1 MERHDDP
8 KHPESSGMIRRRLI
22 AELRDRVSQLSTQRK
37 AEALRYCRISRPIR
51 GTRMPAQNTLAD
63 SLRAAIQASGM
74 TCYSLAAE
82 SGVSQSVLSRFLS
95 GERDMSLETGSKLAA
110 VLGLAL
116 QRAGSEP
123 KPAARKPKPAAS
135 APLPNIPRIMSQIDA
150 AADRGALVTFR
161 TLRPH
166 CGLSKRAFDSELIRL
181 AREGVV
187 CLHRH
192 DFPSSLKPAELRE
205 LVESDGE
212 YFVGCAK
219 RR

>member
-1 MERHDDP
+1 
-8 KHPESSGMIRRRLI
+8 
-22 AELRDRVSQLSTQRK
+22 
-37 AEALRYCRISRPIR
+37 
-51 GTRMPAQNTLAD
+51 MPAQNTLAD

-116 QRAGSEP
+116 QRAGSE
-123 KPAARKPKPAAS
+123 PKPAAS